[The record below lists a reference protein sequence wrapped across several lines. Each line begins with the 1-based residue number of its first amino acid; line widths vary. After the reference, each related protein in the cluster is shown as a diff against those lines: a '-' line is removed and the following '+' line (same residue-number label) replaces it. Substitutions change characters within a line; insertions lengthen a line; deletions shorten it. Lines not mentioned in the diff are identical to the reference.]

1 MLVPPLISLPVSH
14 RGTEENAT
22 PGVTRSGFASSPPRE
37 LHHPITSAAVGV
49 PGCARRADF
58 LHQMV
63 VHEGTLLDRAS
74 YGLALVSLLVRELDD
89 HAACALVLAGLVALG
104 QPPPGAYGILPRR
117 GLSLAAAVR
126 VVDRIHRDAAHGGP
140 HAAPADAPGLADRF
154 EAVLLVA
161 NFADGG
167 AAVDVHLT
175 NLARTQPHLRVAALS
190 RKQLDRGARSARELC
205 APAWLHL
212 DAVNRR
218 ADRDIPQRQ
227 GIPRFDRRLYP
238 GHELRAGSHTLGRDD
253 VAALAVGVA
262 EQGDVRAPVRIV
274 FEALDLGR
282 NTVL

>member
-74 YGLALVSLLVRELDD
+74 HGLALVSFLVPELDD
-89 HAACALVLAGLVALG
+89 HAACAFVLAGLVALG
-104 QPPPGAYGILPRR
+104 QPPPGAYGILPCR
-117 GLSLAAAVR
+117 GLSLAAAMR

-161 NFADGG
+161 DLADRR
-167 AAVDVHLT
+167 AAIDVHFA
-175 NLARTQPHLRVAALS
+175 NLPGTQAHL
-190 RKQLDRGARSARELC
+190 G
-205 APAWLHL
+205 
-212 DAVNRR
+212 
-218 ADRDIPQRQ
+218 
-227 GIPRFDRRLYP
+227 
-238 GHELRAGSHTLGRDD
+238 
-253 VAALAVGVA
+253 VAALAC
-262 EQGDVRAPVRIV
+262 
-274 FEALDLGR
+274 
-282 NTVL
+282 